1 MSTIQHGIALI
12 LLLFVFTVFVAVYVL
27 PAIVASKR
35 RHRHRKTILVINLLL
50 GWTTI
55 GWVVAMVWGLIG
67 DVEPLPPSALPP
79 VPPHP
84 SSSSTNG

>member
-35 RHRHRKTILVINLLL
+35 RHISVVNVHRMVPTHRCGLDLL
-50 GWTTI
+50 I
-55 GWVVAMVWGLIG
+55 
-67 DVEPLPPSALPP
+67 
-79 VPPHP
+79 
-84 SSSSTNG
+84 

>member
-1 MSTIQHGIALI
+1 MRSIEYGIGLI
-12 LLLFVFTVFVAVYVL
+12 LLLFVFTVFVGVYVL
-27 PAIVASKR
+27 PAILASKR
-35 RHRHRKTILVINLLL
+35 RHRHRRTILVINLLL

-67 DVEPLPPSALPP
+67 HVEPLPPSALPP

-84 SSSSTNG
+84 RSSSTNG